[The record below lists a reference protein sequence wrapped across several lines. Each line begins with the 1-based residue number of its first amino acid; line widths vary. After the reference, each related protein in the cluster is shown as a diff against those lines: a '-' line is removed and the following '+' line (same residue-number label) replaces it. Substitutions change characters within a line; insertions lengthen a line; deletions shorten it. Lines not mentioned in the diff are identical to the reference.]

1 MEPEEEGRSGWGGG
15 GEGEEAASSSQAGGG
30 QGSIPFWRVCV
41 VCGTVLNTR
50 VPCAM
55 LGVASQEQGQAQQTR
70 TVGCLDENRSRGVK
84 AVRGGFHR
92 R

>member
-1 MEPEEEGRSGWGGG
+1 M
-15 GEGEEAASSSQAGGG
+15 
-30 QGSIPFWRVCV
+30 
-41 VCGTVLNTR
+41 CGTVLNTR

-70 TVGCLDENRSRGVK
+70 TVGCLDEDRSRGVQ
-84 AVRGGFHR
+84 AVGGGGRGGFHR